1 MEYETRCESE
11 IEQAEKQF
19 QYEQKRLMDNA
30 QHRQKTLHELD
41 QQQYLILSQSTIEKE
56 KLERE
61 KQKLKLFFKQK
72 QIDANELE
80 QQIQRNRFDSRTKDY
95 QVQLRDKNRGQVK
108 SFLLRSISFDLSRNV
123 H

>member
-19 QYEQKRLMDNA
+19 QFEQKRLVDNA
-30 QHRQKTLHELD
+30 QTRQNTLHELD
-41 QQQYLILSQSTIEKE
+41 HQQYLVLSQCTIEKE

-72 QIDANELE
+72 QIEANELE
-80 QQIQRNRFDSRTKDY
+80 QKIQRHRLTNDY
-95 QVQLRDKNRGQVK
+95 HVQLRDKNRAQVNGRF
-108 SFLLRSISFDLSRNV
+108 SSIFSSLELL
-123 H
+123 

>member
-30 QHRQKTLHELD
+30 QNRQNALHELD
-41 QQQYLILSQSTIEKE
+41 QQQYLVLSQSTIEKE

-72 QIDANELE
+72 QIEANELE
-80 QQIQRNRFDSRTKDY
+80 QQIQRNRLVDSRMNGH
-95 QVQLRDKNRGQVK
+95 QVQLRDKNRAQVK
-108 SFLLRSISFDLSRNV
+108 SSLLPFLHYILRLI
-123 H
+123 

>member
-30 QHRQKTLHELD
+30 QNRQNALHELD
-41 QQQYLILSQSTIEKE
+41 QQQYLVLSQSTIEKE

-72 QIDANELE
+72 QIEANELE
-80 QQIQRNRFDSRTKDY
+80 QQIQRNRLVDSRMNGH
-95 QVQLRDKNRGQVK
+95 QVQLRDKNRAQVK
-108 SFLLRSISFDLSRNV
+108 SSLLPFLHHILRLI
-123 H
+123 